1 MLHIAYVP
9 LVVDGIMMEPK
20 FNVQIAYNMQ
30 HIIFSVWLEDMMDI
44 LRYDNFRSASR
55 RKINPENF

>member
-30 HIIFSVWLEDMMDI
+30 HIIFSVWLED
-44 LRYDNFRSASR
+44 NFRSASR